1 MGSEQVRVVVEEEGK
16 TKKRMGVA
24 EPRSAPPAVWTP
36 RAPAQEAR
44 LAALRTDGRD
54 SRLKIFSGTANRPL
68 AQVAFCPCYCYI
80 LLVKFMNQSFFFV
93 SSPIL

>member
-1 MGSEQVRVVVEEEGK
+1 
-16 TKKRMGVA
+16 
-24 EPRSAPPAVWTP
+24 
-36 RAPAQEAR
+36 
-44 LAALRTDGRD
+44 
-54 SRLKIFSGTANRPL
+54 LKIFSGTANRPL